1 MSDVI
6 PIKENEVIMRT
17 SDSCIVPG
25 DSESCVVFTSRNNG
39 TERACYRAEQSNDI
53 SAVARIKV
61 SNELSLMPGEMGR
74 IIVTFEPVTGAE
86 TWAVS
91 DLDIVR
97 DNGWR
102 RKYRR
107 AVRIV
112 PEKLS
117 AEC

>member
-1 MSDVI
+1 
-6 PIKENEVIMRT
+6 MRT
-17 SDSCIVPG
+17 TDSCIVPG
-25 DSESCVVFTSRNNG
+25 DYSSCVEFTVRNNG
-39 TERACYRAEQSNDI
+39 KRAAVYRIEQSNDI
-53 SAVARIKV
+53 SAVARINV
-61 SNELSLMPGEMGR
+61 SHELSLMPGEMGR

-86 TWAVS
+86 NWAVC
-91 DLDIVR
+91 DFDIVR